1 MARVQERLRQVFLG
15 TPVDNRQVASVA
27 LPKRRALP
35 LFGSDGVS
43 SVSYAPDEIVMTL
56 AVAGSASL
64 VTSPWVGF
72 AIALVLLIVVGT
84 YRYNLKTIAAGG
96 DYELVQQRLGKVA
109 GVATGASLMV
119 DFMLTVAVSAS
130 AASGYVLSV
139 VPGLRGHERALT
151 IAMIAVMMLLCLRG
165 LRFLGRIAF
174 VPLYAFLLIISITLV
189 YGYFQDL
196 NGTLEK
202 AATSSW
208 EVVPTDGVSS
218 AMNGIALFVLM
229 MRTFSSGAV
238 ALTGVST
245 VSNSVRF
252 FKKPKASNAA
262 ATMMMMGGIS
272 ALLLIGVLYMVRAT
286 GAVAVLDT
294 SQLRIHGMSVGD
306 GLYQVPVLIQMA
318 EAVYASAVMP
328 VILVAVTVAML
339 LVAIITAFTG
349 FPQLTNAI
357 AEKGY
362 LPVHLRTKTSPHLH
376 ANSVLILG
384 VSSMV
389 LVALLGADL
398 NTLIQLY
405 IVGVFLS
412 MTLTQA
418 AIIKYRWRD
427 FKFTV
432 DRYKRRPL
440 IRQLAITLVGFV
452 ATFIVFWVVLL
463 TKLTHGAW
471 ITLIVIA
478 VLSKGMLAVR
488 KHYNDINR
496 ELELPANAP
505 ELAQQR
511 ALPSRVHAVVYV
523 PRVRKPLMRAI
534 SYARATR
541 PSTIEAVLINQDP
554 KRAKEAQKQWRSLEI
569 PVPLVVLDAPF
580 RDAVQP
586 FIEYVQRR
594 REETPRDVIV
604 VYLPEYVVPHWW
616 ERLLHRRIVH
626 RLKAK
631 LRYEQG
637 IVIASVPWQLEGA
650 SAPGQHTVEAHVE
663 TSTYT
668 AEH

>member
-1 MARVQERLRQVFLG
+1 MVRVQERIKRVFLG
-15 TPVDNRQVASVA
+15 APVDNRQVASVV

-56 AVAGSASL
+56 ALAGSASL

-84 YRYNLKTIAAGG
+84 YRYNLRTIAAGG
-96 DYELVQQRLGKVA
+96 DYELVQQRLGTGA

-119 DFMLTVAVSAS
+119 DFMLTVAVSSA
-130 AASGYVLSV
+130 AASGYLLSV
-139 VPGLRGHERALT
+139 IPALRGHERLLT
-151 IAMIAVMMLLCLRG
+151 VAIIGVMMLLCLRG
-165 LRFLGRIAF
+165 VKFLGRVAF
-174 VPLYAFLLIISITLV
+174 VPLYAFLVVIGITLA
-189 YGYFQDL
+189 YGYFQEL
-196 NGTLEK
+196 NGTLAQ

-208 EVVPTDGVSS
+208 QIVPADDANS
-218 AMNGIALFVLM
+218 AMTGAALFVLM

-252 FKKPKASNAA
+252 FKKPKSSNAA
-262 ATMMMMGGIS
+262 ATMMIMGGIS

-294 SQLRIHGMSVGD
+294 SQLRINGMSVGD

-318 EAVYASAVMP
+318 EAVYAYPVMP
-328 VILVAVTVAML
+328 VVLVAVTVGML
-339 LVAIITAFTG
+339 LVAVITAFTG

-362 LPVHLRTKTSPHLH
+362 LPVQMRTNTAPHLH
-376 ANSVLILG
+376 ANSVLLLG
-384 VSSMV
+384 ISSMV
-389 LVALLGADL
+389 LVALIGADL

-427 FKFTV
+427 LKFTV
-432 DRYKRRPL
+432 DRFKRRPL
-440 IRQLAITLVGFV
+440 IRQLAITLVGFI

-471 ITLIVIA
+471 ITLILIA

-488 KHYNDINR
+488 KHYNTINQ
-496 ELELPANAP
+496 ELELSAGAP

-534 SYARATR
+534 SYARGTR

-554 KRAKEAQKQWRSLEI
+554 KRAKEAQRQWRALEL

-594 REETPRDVIV
+594 REESPRDVIV

-616 ERLLHRRIVH
+616 GKLLHRRIVH
-626 RLKAK
+626 RLKAR
-631 LRYEQG
+631 LRYEPG
-637 IVIASVPWQLEGA
+637 IVIASVPWQLEGSRS
-650 SAPGQHTVEAHVE
+650 SAQHTVEAHVE
-663 TSTYT
+663 ASPYT